1 MNSIFAI
8 QILQCIGSDMSVEEQ
23 EKTAQRAARAMK
35 YLTKGYEDS
44 IESALGDGVFTED
57 HNEMVVVKD
66 IDMCSMCEHHLLPFY
81 GTVSVGYM
89 PNGKILGLEQNSKV
103 GFVEDA
109 PL

>member
-1 MNSIFAI
+1 
-8 QILQCIGSDMSVEEQ
+8 MSVEEQ

-35 YLTKGYEDS
+35 YFTKGYEDS
-44 IESALGDGVFTED
+44 IESALGDGVFIED

-89 PNGKILGLEQNSKV
+89 PNGKILGLSKI
-103 GFVEDA
+103 A
-109 PL
+109 R